1 MTAAELAARS
11 PLAVARQRNLTQ
23 PISAAQPGGQG
34 RPARA
39 ERSEPRSGALDG
51 PAKRSYPP
59 SNHRPARVPKRWVEK
74 VARSIKGSDTPHI
87 DQPA

>member
-39 ERSEPRSGALDG
+39 EHSEPRVPGMSFEIGGESPVLG
-51 PAKRSYPP
+51 P
-59 SNHRPARVPKRWVEK
+59 
-74 VARSIKGSDTPHI
+74 
-87 DQPA
+87 